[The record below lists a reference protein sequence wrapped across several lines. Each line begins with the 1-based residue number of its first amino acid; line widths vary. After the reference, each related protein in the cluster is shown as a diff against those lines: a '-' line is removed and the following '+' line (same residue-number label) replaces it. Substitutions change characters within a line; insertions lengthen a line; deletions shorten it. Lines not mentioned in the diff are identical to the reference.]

1 MTPRFLICTD
11 LDRTLI
17 PNGCE
22 DESPG
27 ARDCFS
33 RFVQRPEITL
43 VYVTGRDKNLTAKA
57 IHDFSLPMP
66 DVVIADVGTSIYMPY
81 GGRKLRDCKPW
92 QGWTRKIA
100 EDWAGKAH
108 RDLKALFDDLK
119 ALDLQAPHKQNDYKL
134 SYTVALETNK
144 AMLFSAMHKRL
155 KGLGVQVNLTWS
167 VDEVAKVT
175 LLDVVPAR
183 ATKYHAIDCLMQYW
197 GFSIEETVF
206 AGDSGNDLEV
216 CASPIQSVLVAN
228 SMADVKEQAIRM
240 AAAQGNSDTLYLAK
254 GSFMGMNGCYS
265 AGILEGIAH
274 FLPII
279 QNWMEQKTSEDQ
291 NR

>member
-1 MTPRFLICTD
+1 MVPRFLLCTD

-22 DESPG
+22 DESLG

-33 RFVQRPEITL
+33 RLVQRPEVTL

-57 IHDFSLPMP
+57 ISNFALPTP
-66 DVVIADVGTSIYMPY
+66 NVVIADVGTSIYVPY

-92 QGWTRKIA
+92 PVWTMKIA

-108 RDLKALFDDLK
+108 GDLKALFDDLK
-119 ALDLQAPHKQNDYKL
+119 ALDLQAAHKQNDYKL

-144 AMLFSAMHKRL
+144 AQLFSAMRKRL
-155 KGLGVQVNLTWS
+155 KGLGVQVSLIWS
-167 VDEVAKVT
+167 VDEMAEVA

-183 ATKYHAIDCLMQYW
+183 ATKYHAIDCLMRYL

-216 CASPIQSVLVAN
+216 CASRIQSVLVAN
-228 SMADVKEQAIRM
+228 SLAEVRDQAIQM
-240 AAAQGNSDTLYLAK
+240 AARQGHADALYLAK
-254 GSFMGMNGCYS
+254 GGFMGMNGCYS
-265 AGILEGIAH
+265 AGILEGVAH
-274 FLPII
+274 FLPLTRK
-279 QNWMEQKTSEDQ
+279 WMKQ
-291 NR
+291 